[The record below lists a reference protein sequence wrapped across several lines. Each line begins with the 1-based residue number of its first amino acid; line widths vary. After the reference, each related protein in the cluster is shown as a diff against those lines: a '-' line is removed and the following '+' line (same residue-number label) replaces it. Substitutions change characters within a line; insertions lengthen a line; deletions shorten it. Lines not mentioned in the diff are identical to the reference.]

1 MLINFAA
8 VCNIVNIPYFWTWF
22 HINIHILTMGEIQFD
37 MDQRYSFADYLTW
50 DGDKRYELFNG
61 HVMELLPSPTS
72 KHQSVSGNL
81 YGFYWNFLKDKKP
94 CKVLYAPIDVR
105 LPIKPDEITDD
116 LIITVV
122 QPDII
127 VVCDPE
133 KLDEKGCIGAP
144 DLVVEVLSPSTAKND
159 LKDKYLLYE
168 QAGVREYWVVHPL
181 DELLTVF
188 KNNGDGKLTFDKIY
202 TNDDQV
208 KVGIFDGL
216 IIDLKEVFDRK

>member
-1 MLINFAA
+1 M
-8 VCNIVNIPYFWTWF
+8 VCNIVNIPYFWTCL
-22 HINIHILTMGEIQFD
+22 HINFQKLTMGQIQFNP
-37 MDQRYSFADYLTW
+37 DQRYTFADYLTW
-50 DGDKRYELFNG
+50 GGDKRYELFNG
-61 HVMELLPSPTS
+61 MVMELLPSPTS

-94 CKVLYAPIDVR
+94 CKVLYALIDVR
-105 LPIKPDEITDD
+105 LPVKPGAINDD
-116 LIITVV
+116 QIFTVV

-168 QAGVREYWVVHPL
+168 MAGVREYWVVHPL

-188 KNNGDGKLTFDKIY
+188 KNNGDGKLAFDKIY
-202 TNDDQV
+202 TYDDQV

-216 IIDLKEVFDRK
+216 IIELKEVFDRK

>member
-1 MLINFAA
+1 
-8 VCNIVNIPYFWTWF
+8 
-22 HINIHILTMGEIQFD
+22 MGQVQFNP
-37 MDQRYSFADYLTW
+37 DQRYTFADYLTW
-50 DGDKRYELFNG
+50 GGDIRYELFNG
-61 HVMELLPSPTS
+61 TVMELLPSPTS
-72 KHQSVSGNL
+72 KHQIVSGNL

-105 LPIKPDEITDD
+105 LPVKPDEITDD
-116 LIITVV
+116 QIYTVV

-159 LKDKYLLYE
+159 LKEKYLLYE

-188 KNNGDGKLTFDKIY
+188 KNNGDGKLAFDKIY
-202 TNDDQV
+202 TYDDQV
-208 KVGIFDGL
+208 KVGIFDEL
-216 IIDLKEVFDRK
+216 IINLKEVFDRK

>member
-1 MLINFAA
+1 
-8 VCNIVNIPYFWTWF
+8 
-22 HINIHILTMGEIQFD
+22 MGQVQFNPS
-37 MDQRYSFADYLTW
+37 QRYTFADYLTW
-50 DGDKRYELFNG
+50 VGDKRYELLNG
-61 HVMELLPSPTS
+61 LVIELLPSPTS

-105 LPIKPDEITDD
+105 LPVKPDAITDD
-116 LIITVV
+116 LIFTVV

-202 TNDDQV
+202 TYDDHV
-208 KVGIFDGL
+208 KVGIFDGFT
-216 IIDLKEVFDRK
+216 IDLKEIFDRK

>member
-1 MLINFAA
+1 M
-8 VCNIVNIPYFWTWF
+8 V
-22 HINIHILTMGEIQFD
+22 EIQFD

-50 DGDKRYELFNG
+50 DGGKRYEIFDG
-61 HVMELLPSPTS
+61 MVMELLPSPTS

-81 YGFYWNFLKDKKP
+81 YGFYWNFLKDKKN

-105 LPIKPDEITDD
+105 LPVKPDAITDD
-116 LIITVV
+116 QIFTVV

-188 KNNGDGKLTFDKIY
+188 KNNVDGKLAFDKIY
-202 TNDDQV
+202 TYDDQV

-216 IIDLKEVFDRK
+216 IIDLKEVFERK